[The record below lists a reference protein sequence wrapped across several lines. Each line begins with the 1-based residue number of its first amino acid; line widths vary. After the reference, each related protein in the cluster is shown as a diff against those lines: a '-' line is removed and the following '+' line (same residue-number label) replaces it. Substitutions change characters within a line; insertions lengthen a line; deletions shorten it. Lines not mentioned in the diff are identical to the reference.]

1 MASTIDQISPD
12 DFSIQLYN
20 SSDTDLI
27 PTISIDNSLNEN
39 SSIEF
44 YIYDLNKKIQYS
56 NPLYNNYTVLNN
68 PPPLNNISQINI
80 DPQSDLLNLGFNS
93 GIYVAYYNYLNKII
107 GSNLETL
114 YISEIS
120 SDRTEIRL
128 DSTSISNED
137 IVSKTNSFI
146 SLRDNSPYFV
156 DFYLNFGE
164 NNLLISN
171 NIVLDNDDPNNP
183 TILIKLYNPLPDTY
197 NINSLCW
204 IVSFIE
210 EPTAYR
216 VEFEDEIIVFDNT
229 IPIKGP
235 NYNLNIKDQVNNSTQ
250 ISSYSDILNSSTS
263 SSLSNINSLLESKE
277 IDINIDYTNFTNFTH
292 FSSAQTRLEN
302 FYYKIQLIEQYTN
315 SINLL
320 NNTSSSPTVNNNVS
334 NLESKINQIIT
345 NFDGWDYY
353 MYYSNTD
360 KAWPKSTSVKP
371 YILHKTNSTEV
382 NQWYGSTDEN
392 SPIYG
397 GLILSASLF
406 DNTNPN
412 QLLKSIPEYLREDAN
427 NQNYEL
433 FIDMVAQHYDNIWIY
448 HNEITQKYNNDNRL
462 ENGISKDLV
471 ADAIKEFGIKIYQNN
486 FTNEDLFTAF
496 LGLTPEGS
504 TFPFPNI
511 TGSLPT
517 PTGYEYVD
525 TLISASNDNIPMDD
539 VNKSLY
545 KRIYHNLPYLL
556 KSKGTLPGLRALITS
571 YGIPDTVL
579 RINEYGGKDK
589 TEFNDWDYYKNEFN
603 YAFNTRENNFIS
615 SSWDLNTDWNA
626 IDDKASTVM
635 FRFKT
640 NGLTANT
647 PASQSLW
654 YLSNGIEGAAL
665 TLTYTGSAFNSGSY
679 SGSIVDPY
687 NEYATLSFYPSTI
700 NSPTPVSVYLPFYD
714 GEWWSVMVNKSGSIY
729 TLTAQNKVYED
740 GNNGTALG
748 FNESNSIQ
756 GTTYNW
762 KDADISY
769 FPVSFSINASAG
781 YDVAIYD
788 TNVYDGMGSIT
799 NTFAPFSGSY
809 QEIRYY
815 TTVISSSVF
824 TDYTMNPY
832 SIEGNTVNSS
842 ADELAFRAPLGGDLY
857 TDTISIHPKITGSWI
872 QTHSFAS
879 NSNFYFDDTPIFE
892 PNNEHFFYDQP
903 IAGIRN
909 PISDKIRIE
918 NNNFPT
924 GSVLSQYRSLSQTNS
939 TNSTY
944 TPGINLL
951 EVSFSPQNEINDDI
965 MSQIGYLNLGEYI
978 GDPKLRST
986 SAQSYPDLDKLRND
1000 YFQKYTKNY
1009 NLTDFIR
1016 LIKFFDNSLFKMI
1029 KDFVPARTNLASGV
1043 VIKQHLLERN
1053 KYPQPQLSY
1062 VDETITG
1069 SIKPQWNDYNSGTI
1083 EHFEGGAAGVVNS
1096 LNIESNI
1103 SQSWYVTH
1111 TIPSGSITT
1120 LHDDQSEFYNG
1131 EYSGSHIVVST
1142 QNLTSGSGDISYGG
1156 NFSQSLFNNIEDAR
1170 RSTKYQDIDYS
1181 FGSTEPVNLD
1191 LLVSGSALKAEVQDS
1206 NYSTRRHIGPRYNG
1220 VKNTSEK
1227 INTWTSSSI
1236 NKGNYGKTPSIENL
1250 KTSLAYCDTIV
1261 SSTPLYMDA
1270 SIVHTQYLIK
1280 EAGKVTIPNI
1290 SPNSL
1295 PEIQGN
1301 YITSENIK
1309 INSYYKP
1316 LPTNNAIRNI
1326 IRGGYKIE
1334 PILSNQIY
1342 NPKTGISSWVDKI
1355 SLNDGYLSG
1364 GIVGNYEMTATNMA
1378 HEGFWYDPYDPSNIY
1393 SYYNLPANQWSQPP
1407 LNFIDSGTG
1416 AVVTGGLYP
1425 TFTITPNLITD
1436 LTSLTISAQVTLEN
1450 SNSSSADIS
1459 ISIYNSTTQTTLEI
1473 LNSTIADFALTTY
1486 SISHTFSNIADLN
1499 VDDGYQLW
1507 VYANSPYITTTYD
1520 VPSLPF
1526 LPIIPPVLFT
1536 VTQTPTSTSETYGN
1550 IWNVYNLARTK
1561 ISTSQPVLVDN
1572 YNNPS
1577 VFQSPISSSGFPE
1590 TILPWSIEP
1599 GDEFRFDGRE
1609 ENTHMVTLAYVS
1621 GTELIVELNRPL
1633 PLSGD
1638 IILDTKI
1645 LNHFLIRRYVPDA
1658 SSIIFKGLL
1667 SNNMTPPFIIKPEY
1681 LSKELDQNS
1690 DTIISNLIKD
1700 GLI

>member
-12 DFSIQLYN
+12 NFSIQLYN

-27 PTISIDNSLNEN
+27 PTINIDNNLNEN

-56 NPLYNNYTVLNN
+56 NPLYNSYTVLNS
-68 PPPLNNISQINI
+68 PPPLNSISQINI
-80 DPQSDLLNLGFNS
+80 DPQNDILNIGFNS
-93 GIYVAYYNYLNKII
+93 GIYVAYYNFINKII
-107 GSNLETL
+107 GSNIEPL

-128 DSTSISNED
+128 DSTSLPNID
-137 IVSKTNSFI
+137 IVEKTNAFI
-146 SLRDNSPYFV
+146 SLRDNTPYFI

-183 TILIKLYNPLPDTY
+183 TILIKLYDPLPDTY
-197 NINSLCW
+197 TTNSVCW
-204 IVSFIE
+204 VVSFIE
-210 EPTAYR
+210 EPAAYR
-216 VEFEDEIIVFDNT
+216 VEFEDEVITFDNT
-229 IPIKGP
+229 THLQGP
-235 NYNLNIKDQVNNSTQ
+235 NYNLNIKDQVNNSSQ
-250 ISSYSDILNSSTS
+250 ILSYSDILNSPISG
-263 SSLSNINSLLESKE
+263 SLSNINSLLESKE
-277 IDINIDYTNFTNFTH
+277 IDINIDYTDFTNFTH

-320 NNTSSSPTVNNNVS
+320 NSTTSSTTVDNNVS

-371 YILHKTNSTEV
+371 YLLHKTNSTEV

-392 SPIYG
+392 IPTYG

-517 PTGYEYVD
+517 PSGYEYID

-589 TEFNDWDYYKNEFN
+589 TESNDWDYYKNEFN

-640 NGLTANT
+640 NGLTTNT

-654 YLSNGIEGAAL
+654 YLSNGTDGAAL
-665 TLTYTGSAFNSGSY
+665 TLTYTGSAFSSGSY
-679 SGSIVDPY
+679 LGSIVDPY

-700 NSPTPVSVYLPFYD
+700 NSPSPVSVYLPFYD

-756 GTTYNW
+756 SISYNW

-781 YDVAIYD
+781 YDVAVYD
-788 TNVYDGMGSIT
+788 TNVYDGMGSVT
-799 NTFAPFSGSY
+799 NTFTPFSGSY

-842 ADELAFRAPLGGDLY
+842 SDELAFRAPLGGDLY

-879 NSNFYFDDTPIFE
+879 NSNFYFDSTPIFE
-892 PNNEHFFYDQP
+892 SNNEHFFYDQP

-1069 SIKPQWNDYNSGTI
+1069 SIQPQWNNYNSGTI

-1096 LNIESNI
+1096 LNIKSNT

-1156 NFSQSLFNNIEDAR
+1156 NFPQSLFNNIEDAR
-1170 RSTKYQDIDYS
+1170 TSTKYQDIDYS

-1206 NYSTRRHIGPRYNG
+1206 NYSTRRHIEPRYNG
-1220 VKNTSEK
+1220 VKNTTQY
-1227 INTWTSSSI
+1227 INEWTDSI
-1236 NKGNYGKTPSIENL
+1236 YNKGNYGKTPSIEILQN
-1250 KTSLAYCDTIV
+1250 SIAYCDNII
-1261 SSTPLYMDA
+1261 SNIPLRMDTSQA
-1270 SIVHTQYLIK
+1270 NIKYLIK
-1280 EAGKVTIPNI
+1280 DDSSVVIPNQ
-1290 SPNSL
+1290 SNNSL
-1295 PEIQGN
+1295 FDTQDTFISNNLLSISNTQKPNQLA
-1301 YITSENIK
+1301 TVPKK
-1309 INSYYKP
+1309 IV
-1316 LPTNNAIRNI
+1316 
-1326 IRGGYKIE
+1326 RGGYRLE
-1334 PILSNQIY
+1334 PILYNQLYKTSSNLWAETINLY
-1342 NPKTGISSWVDKI
+1342 DNYVSGSVVNDWTAKIGMGYTSTEPHGYEEITPTGMWI
-1355 SLNDGYLSG
+1355 
-1364 GIVGNYEMTATNMA
+1364 
-1378 HEGFWYDPYDPSNIY
+1378 
-1393 SYYNLPANQWSQPP
+1393 P
-1407 LNFIDSGTG
+1407 LNHLNTTNRAGS
-1416 AVVTGGLYP
+1416 AASSN
-1425 TFTITPNLITD
+1425 NLITTTPD
-1436 LTSLTISAQVTLEN
+1436 QTSTYKVTNDIKSDAVDITFTFFIEASAGNLPWPVTETYFRIYNKTQGQQLGQTAIIIVPSNTNTNPNAPTGSISVTLLSSDIVDGDEYEAQVL
-1450 SNSSSADIS
+1450 SFYLYHYVGSLS
-1459 ISIYNSTTQTTLEI
+1459 YFEI
-1473 LNSTIADFALTTY
+1473 
-1486 SISHTFSNIADLN
+1486 
-1499 VDDGYQLW
+1499 
-1507 VYANSPYITTTYD
+1507 
-1520 VPSLPF
+1520 
-1526 LPIIPPVLFT
+1526 
-1536 VTQTPTSTSETYGN
+1536 TQTPIPTSDIPTTSL
-1550 IWNVYNLARTK
+1550 W
-1561 ISTSQPVLVDN
+1561 
-1572 YNNPS
+1572 
-1577 VFQSPISSSGFPE
+1577 ISSSYPSYPVNSIYTTNPSLVSLFNIPNVKQLSMPTSSFPE
-1590 TILPWSIEP
+1590 VTEDWNITQ
-1599 GDEFRFDGRE
+1599 GDEFRFDGQE
-1609 ENTHMVTLAYVS
+1609 THTFMVKEAYTS
-1621 GTELIVELNRPL
+1621 GSSLIVVMDKPIPQYPAIN
-1633 PLSGD
+1633 
-1638 IILDTKI
+1638 I
-1645 LNHFLIRRYVPDA
+1645 NHFLIRRYIPDA
-1658 SSIIFKGLL
+1658 SQVIFDGSISPLL
-1667 SNNMTPPFIIKPEY
+1667 VQPYLLKPQYVTEN
-1681 LSKELDQNS
+1681 LNKNLQ
-1690 DTIISNLIKD
+1690 TIIPTLIKD
-1700 GLI
+1700 GLIV

>member
-1 MASTIDQISPD
+1 MASTINQISPD
-12 DFSIQLYN
+12 DFSIQIYEP
-20 SSDTDLI
+20 SDINLI
-27 PTISIDNSLNEN
+27 PTINISNNLDEN

-44 YIYDLNKKIQYS
+44 YVYDLNKKIQFS

-68 PPPLNNISQINI
+68 PPPLDNVSQINI
-80 DPQSDLLNLGFNS
+80 DPQNDLLNSGFNS
-93 GIYVAYYNYLNKII
+93 GIYVTYYNYLNRII
-107 GSNLETL
+107 GSNLEPL

-137 IVSKTNSFI
+137 IVNKTNAFI

-171 NIVLDNDDPNNP
+171 NIVLDNEDPNNP
-183 TILIKLYNPLPDTY
+183 TILIKLYNPLPDVY
-197 NINSLCW
+197 SINSLCW
-204 IVSFIE
+204 AVSFIE

-216 VEFEDEIIVFDNT
+216 IEFEDEVIVFDNT
-229 IPIKGP
+229 IYLQGP
-235 NYNLNIKDQVNNSTQ
+235 NYNLSIKDQVNNSTQ
-250 ISSYSDILNSSTS
+250 ILSYSDILNTS
-263 SSLSNINSLLESKE
+263 VTSSLSNINSLLESKE
-277 IDINIDYTNFTNFTH
+277 IDINIDYTDFNNFIH

-320 NNTSSSPTVNNNVS
+320 NNTTSSPTVDNNIS

-345 NFDGWDYY
+345 NFDGWDYF
-353 MYYSNTD
+353 MYYSNSD
-360 KAWPKSTSVKP
+360 KAWPKSSTTKP
-371 YILHKTNSTEV
+371 YLLYKTNSTEV
-382 NQWYGSTDEN
+382 DQWYGSTNEN

-448 HNEITQKYNNDNRL
+448 HNEVTQKYSNDNRL

-486 FTNEDLFTAF
+486 FTNEDLYTAF

-517 PTGYEYVD
+517 PSGYEYVD

-603 YAFNTRENNFIS
+603 YAFNTDQNNFIS
-615 SSWDLNTDWNA
+615 SSWDLNPNWNA

-635 FRFKT
+635 LRFKT
-640 NGLTANT
+640 NGLTANI
-647 PASQSLW
+647 PVSQSLW
-654 YLSNGIEGAAL
+654 YLSNGNDGAAL
-665 TLTYTGSAFNSGSY
+665 TLTYTGSAFSSGSY
-679 SGSIVDPY
+679 SGSIVNPY
-687 NEYATLSFYPSTI
+687 NEYATLSFYPDTNNSSIST
-700 NSPTPVSVYLPFYD
+700 SVYLPFYD
-714 GEWWSVMVNKSGSIY
+714 GEWWSVMVNKSSSIY
-729 TLTAQNKVYED
+729 TLTAQNKAYD
-740 GNNGTALG
+740 NGNNGTTIG
-748 FNESNSIQ
+748 FNQSSSVQ

-762 KDADISY
+762 KNAGASY
-769 FPVSFSINASAG
+769 FPVSFSIHASLG
-781 YDVAIYD
+781 YDIAVYD
-788 TNVYDGMGSIT
+788 TNIYDGIGSIT
-799 NTFAPFSGSY
+799 NTFTPFSGSY

-832 SIEGNTVNSS
+832 SIEGNSTNSS
-842 ADELAFRAPLGGDLY
+842 ANELAFRAPLGGDLY
-857 TDTISIHPKITGSWI
+857 VDTTSIHPKVTGSWV
-872 QTHSFAS
+872 QTHSFAG
-879 NSNFYFDDTPIFE
+879 NSDFYFDNTPIFV
-892 PNNEHFFYDQP
+892 PNVETFFYDQP
-903 IAGIRN
+903 IAGIKN

-918 NNNFPT
+918 NNNIPT

-939 TNSTY
+939 SNSTY

-1029 KDFVPARTNLASGV
+1029 KDFVPARTNLISGA

-1053 KYPQPQLSY
+1053 KYPQPQLSHT
-1062 VDETITG
+1062 DETISG
-1069 SIKPQWNDYNSGTI
+1069 SVKPQWNNYEDGSI

-1096 LNIESNI
+1096 LNIESNS

-1120 LHDDQSEFYNG
+1120 LHNDQSEFYNG

-1142 QNLTSGSGDISYGG
+1142 QNLISGSGDISYGN
-1156 NFSQSLFNNIEDAR
+1156 NFSQSLFNNIVDAR

-1181 FGSTEPVNLD
+1181 VGSTEPINLD

-1206 NYSTRRHIGPRYNG
+1206 NYSLKRHTRPRYEG

-1227 INTWTSSSI
+1227 INTWTSSSV
-1236 NKGNYGKTPSIENL
+1236 NFGNYGKTPSIENL
-1250 KTSLAYCDTIV
+1250 KTSFAYCDTIV
-1261 SSTPLYMDA
+1261 SYAPEHMNA
-1270 SIVHTQYLIK
+1270 SIVHSQYLIK
-1280 EAGKVTIPNI
+1280 EAGKITIPNI
-1290 SPNSL
+1290 TPNSL
-1295 PEIQGN
+1295 AEMQGN
-1301 YITSENIK
+1301 YMTDENIK

-1316 LPTNNAIRNI
+1316 LPADSALKSI

-1334 PILSNQIY
+1334 PILYNQIY
-1342 NPKTGISSWVDKI
+1342 DKNTGISTWADKI
-1355 SLNDGYLSG
+1355 ALNDGYIPG
-1364 GIVGNYEMTATNMA
+1364 GITGNYTMDLRNEA
-1378 HEGFWYDPYDPSNIY
+1378 PYPSDIFNVPQ
-1393 SYYNLPANQWSQPP
+1393 NVWWTPP
-1407 LNFIDSGTG
+1407 LIIKNLGTAAQIVGG
-1416 AVVTGGLYP
+1416 AYP
-1425 TFTITPNLITD
+1425 SYVITPNLITD
-1436 LTSLTISAQVTLEN
+1436 LTTLTISAQVKLINNNPSTSPATVSVRIFN
-1450 SNSSSADIS
+1450 T
-1459 ISIYNSTTQTTLEI
+1459 TTQTALQTVSRVMYE
-1473 LNSTIADFALTTY
+1473 ADIYLFEPSY
-1486 SISHTFSNIADLN
+1486 TFTNITSL
-1499 VDDGYQLW
+1499 VIGHEYQLQIYSNMSD
-1507 VYANSPYITTTYD
+1507 VVSEPFGFFPQRNAVFTT
-1520 VPSLPF
+1520 
-1526 LPIIPPVLFT
+1526 
-1536 VTQTPTSTSETYGN
+1536 TQTPTSNSETTTAFGARIWLLDNSNRN
-1550 IWNVYNLARTK
+1550 IIYTYQN
-1561 ISTSQPVLVDN
+1561 VLVN
-1572 YNNPS
+1572 NFNNPIAS
-1577 VFQSPISSSGFPE
+1577 QTPPPSSGFSE
-1590 TILPWSIEP
+1590 TLAPWSLKF
-1599 GDEFRFDGRE
+1599 GDEFRFLGKE
-1609 ENTHMVTLAYVS
+1609 EHIYMVISAYIS
-1621 GTELIVELNRPL
+1621 GGQLIVELDKPIPVGSEICFTDFYGIDQIENQ
-1633 PLSGD
+1633 
-1638 IILDTKI
+1638 
-1645 LNHFLIRRYVPDA
+1645 FLIRRYIPDA
-1658 SSIIFKGLL
+1658 SSIIFDGLL
-1667 SNNMTPPFIIKPEY
+1667 PNTMAPPFIIKPEY
-1681 LSKELDQNS
+1681 LNKELDQNS
-1690 DTIISNLIKD
+1690 GTIISNLIKD